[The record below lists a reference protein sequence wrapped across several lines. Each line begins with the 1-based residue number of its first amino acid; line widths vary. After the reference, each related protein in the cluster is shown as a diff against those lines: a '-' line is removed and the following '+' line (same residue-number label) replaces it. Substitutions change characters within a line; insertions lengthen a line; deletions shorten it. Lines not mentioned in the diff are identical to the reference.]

1 MPNTNLNDTNN
12 ETALTLTG
20 NVIGQNLTAEKFN
33 ALDDLIQKLGDRST
47 ELQPEE
53 KTAAIEVVEDWTKSV
68 TSRIQE
74 NATRAANMLHFL
86 SGRTIGGAF
95 LTENIEMFHEVIG
108 DTPEYLNYVA
118 AVEELEMLEQDRP
131 IPIPVSPAMTVTQA
145 EQTEIENHAADTKF
159 ERKILAAEYKVNRA
173 VKAYIQS
180 LNSMPAIQTVKAN
193 LTTYKRKATRMANDC
208 RDKGARAKL
217 NITIS
222 DKETRSILQ
231 DMMDFTEAI

>member
-1 MPNTNLNDTNN
+1 MKGQEHMPNTNLNDTNN

-95 LTENIEMFHEVIG
+95 LTE
-108 DTPEYLNYVA
+108 
-118 AVEELEMLEQDRP
+118 
-131 IPIPVSPAMTVTQA
+131 
-145 EQTEIENHAADTKF
+145 KC
-159 ERKILAAEYKVNRA
+159 
-173 VKAYIQS
+173 
-180 LNSMPAIQTVKAN
+180 SM
-193 LTTYKRKATRMANDC
+193 RSSATRP
-208 RDKGARAKL
+208 
-217 NITIS
+217 NISTTWQPLKNWKCWS
-222 DKETRSILQ
+222 RTGPSPSPSVLP
-231 DMMDFTEAI
+231 

>member
-118 AVEELEMLEQDRP
+118 AAEELEMLEQDRP

-145 EQTEIENHAADTKF
+145 EQTEIENHVADTKF

-217 NITIS
+217 NIAIS

-231 DMMDFTEAI
+231 DMMDFTKAI